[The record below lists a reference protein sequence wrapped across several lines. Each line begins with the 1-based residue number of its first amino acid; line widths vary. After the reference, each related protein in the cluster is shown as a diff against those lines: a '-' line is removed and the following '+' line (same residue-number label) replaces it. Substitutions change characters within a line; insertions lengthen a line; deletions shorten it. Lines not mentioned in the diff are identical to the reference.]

1 MVSCGSDKFHRTERR
16 CARTWSG
23 RTSSR
28 CSSGSSTPNR
38 SAPDDDGDY
47 PVRYRNA
54 LYYVRLVGDVDP
66 VVQVFSVAVSGV
78 APTAALFK
86 ELNTINSTIKFARA
100 FWVREQVLV
109 ETELVGEGVEPA
121 DFDNACR
128 AVATITDHSGPRL
141 AEKFGGE
148 TVVADEKTETA
159 TEPAAAAADEVA
171 RTGQYL

>member
-1 MVSCGSDKFHRTERR
+1 MVRAYVESMLERLIG
-16 CARTWSG
+16 AQQVS
-23 RTSSR
+23 
-28 CSSGSSTPNR
+28 
-38 SAPDDDGDY
+38 PDDDGDY

-78 APTAALFK
+78 TPTPELFE
-86 ELNTINSTIKFARA
+86 ELNSVNGTIKFARA
-100 FWVREQVLV
+100 FWVREQVLI

-128 AVATITDHSGPRL
+128 AVATITDHYGPLL
-141 AEKFGGE
+141 AEKFGGK
-148 TVVADEKTETA
+148 TAFADEKTESD
-159 TEPAAAAADEVA
+159 EPAASPEEVQE

>member
-1 MVSCGSDKFHRTERR
+1 MVSCGSDNFQDGVAVRADMVRAYVESLLERLIG
-16 CARTWSG
+16 AQQVS
-23 RTSSR
+23 
-28 CSSGSSTPNR
+28 
-38 SAPDDDGDY
+38 PDDDGDY

-109 ETELVGEGVEPA
+109 ETELVGESVEPA
-121 DFDNACR
+121 DFDNACQ
-128 AVATITDHSGPRL
+128 AVATITDHYGPRL
-141 AEKFGGE
+141 AEKFGGK
-148 TVVADEKTETA
+148 TAFADEKTKTA
-159 TEPAAAAADEVA
+159 TETAAAAADEVA